1 MFSTD
6 WKLDDINKFTRTIG
20 FNELE
25 FEIKKIYEGKQTG
38 RVIVSID

>member
-1 MFSTD
+1 MFSND
-6 WKLDDINKFTRTIG
+6 WKLDDINKFARTVG

-25 FEIKKIYEGKQTG
+25 LEIQKIYEGKQTG